1 MKKLLNFSTRET
13 VVAGILL
20 LVTAVIFMQM
30 PNKDINGQDMASI
43 PPIEK
48 GDEEGVIDDGEM
60 FVIIEENEGVDLDE
74 LLLSIGNM
82 ESKLEDLVDR
92 IAELDSQVA
101 ELLIA
106 NEDQEILIS
115 LMSEI
120 MDLGE
125 FSVRFDPNNM
135 RTLSGASVPVLDKF
149 LEGTALEGLGFE
161 LLRAE
166 QEYSVNAIGLM
177 AIAREESGLG
187 SSRIAQRYNNVAGI
201 YDGNKRDWKSFETK
215 CESLHNLAGILDK
228 LYLTEGALYFHGYGL
243 RDINTRYALTEDNSG
258 PDWGWSSRVESIGKT
273 YERDA
278 HKLQLT
284 E

>member
-1 MKKLLNFSTRET
+1 
-13 VVAGILL
+13 
-20 LVTAVIFMQM
+20 MQM
-30 PNKDINGQDMASI
+30 STKDINGQSMISTPLVENID
-43 PPIEK
+43 K
-48 GDEEGVIDDGEM
+48 GEEEGVIGDREM
-60 FVIIEENEGVDLDE
+60 YVVFEENEGVKLDE
-74 LLLSIGNM
+74 LLFTIGTM
-82 ESKLEDLVDR
+82 EIKLEDLVGR

-101 ELLIA
+101 ELIIA
-106 NEDQEILIS
+106 NEDQETLIS

-135 RTLSGASVPVLDKF
+135 RTLSGVSVPVLDKF

-187 SSRIAQRYNNVAGI
+187 ASRIAQRYNNVAGI
-201 YDGNKRDWKSFETK
+201 YDSSKRDWKSYESK
-215 CESLHNLAGILDK
+215 CESLHNLADILDR

-243 RDINTRYALTEDNSG
+243 RDINTRYALIEDNSE
-258 PDWGWSSRVESIGKT
+258 PDWGWSSRVESIGRT